1 METINARGE
10 LALVFERRGRTHDAH
25 EMMRQVV
32 AGLEQQ
38 LDPQHPW
45 VVEFKDD
52 LERMEANV
60 AMVGE

>member
-1 METINARGE
+1 M
-10 LALVFERRGRTHDAH
+10 
-25 EMMRQVV
+25 
-32 AGLEQQ
+32 EQQ

-52 LERMEANV
+52 LERMETNV